1 MSQLILVLEENPE
14 IQSLIAASLKASAIS
29 VTQESNPDLFVQQA
43 LNLEPDLILLSNSGG
58 DQNYKNYR
66 EIRKDPQLKNIPIIL
81 LVNPKDELDEKIIS
95 ELGIDGLLRKP
106 FEALMLQEQLSQ
118 FVTLDDNFGIEPDNE
133 GEDFKIDMSSIDNQ
147 LNDIK
152 EGEQE
157 VNSPVEEGSQVTEEL
172 EQNALEPKFA
182 SSAGSEM
189 DSMILDDISADTD
202 ISKDTV
208 KKAEVEL
215 DENEITSNGL
225 EVINDEE
232 MTMDNGFEF
241 DLKLDEDGIEIDS
254 EEVVTDTV
262 KTGTDPASTGLVQ
275 LKDSGLEDK
284 YAESRFKV
292 EGEKTE
298 QDLKA
303 PADIDLE
310 VNDFEDLDDIWSRS
324 PELDQT
330 PREGLTDISLEE
342 EDFQPEFPENLSSF
356 EEPAEPSI
364 QDTDSD
370 RRNTSESVQELDN
383 YELGPDFEE
392 TGEESQSSLDNKLL
406 TDSVEQD
413 LEETVEIEDAE
424 QYVEDT
430 SADEFEEDFDESQG
444 DADIMSMVHESIG
457 EQEESA
463 ESAMIELEDLSEQM
477 EALDSAETEFEIEE
491 EEFEKDLEKEKLE
504 VEELSEDELAVSED
518 DSEDEL
524 VEFMLDEVGD
534 LLETDEEES
543 VDGEADYGD
552 PLVEELEG
560 SLAAVSKDLQDV
572 DAEFDKKVYTEI
584 SLGLGLEEDVFDSW
598 DDAEDAFMG
607 FDREKEITEEAPD
620 LTETEASAFESLDD
634 EEEKFEKADSF
645 SFTENEL
652 KEIVTNSVQN
662 ALEKSIAASLV
673 ELAVSELKTQVIRM
687 DQSRAL

>member
-14 IQSLIAASLKASAIS
+14 IQSLIAASLKASAIL

-58 DQNYKNYR
+58 DQNYKNCR

-189 DSMILDDISADTD
+189 DSMILDDISADMD

-284 YAESRFKV
+284 YAESRLKV
-292 EGEKTE
+292 EDEKTE

-342 EDFQPEFPENLSSF
+342 EDFQPEFPENLSTF

-370 RRNTSESVQELDN
+370 RRITSESVQELDN
-383 YELGPDFEE
+383 YELEPDFEE

-413 LEETVEIEDAE
+413 LEETVEIEDVE
-424 QYVEDT
+424 QFVEET

-524 VEFMLDEVGD
+524 VEFMLDELGD

-552 PLVEELEG
+552 PLVEELEE
-560 SLAAVSKDLQDV
+560 SLAAESKDLQDV
-572 DAEFDKKVYTEI
+572 DAEFDKKVYTEM
-584 SLGLGLEEDVFDSW
+584 SLGLEEDVFDSW

-620 LTETEASAFESLDD
+620 QTETEASAFESFDD

>member
-58 DQNYKNYR
+58 DQNYKNCR

-106 FEALMLQEQLSQ
+106 FEASMLHEQLSQ

-189 DSMILDDISADTD
+189 DSMILDDISADMD
-202 ISKDTV
+202 ISTDKV

-232 MTMDNGFEF
+232 MTTDNGFEF

-262 KTGTDPASTGLVQ
+262 KTETDPASTGLAQ

-284 YAESRFKV
+284 YAESRLKV

-342 EDFQPEFPENLSSF
+342 EEFQPEFPENLSSF

-370 RRNTSESVQELDN
+370 SRITSESVQELDN
-383 YELGPDFEE
+383 YELEPDFEE
-392 TGEESQSSLDNKLL
+392 TGEESLSSLDNKLL

-424 QYVEDT
+424 QFVEDT

-491 EEFEKDLEKEKLE
+491 EQFEEDLEKEKLE

-524 VEFMLDEVGD
+524 VEFMLDELGD

-552 PLVEELEG
+552 PLVEELEE
-560 SLAAVSKDLQDV
+560 SLAAESKDLQDV
-572 DAEFDKKVYTEI
+572 DAEFDKKVYTEM
-584 SLGLGLEEDVFDSW
+584 SLGLEEDVFDSW

-620 LTETEASAFESLDD
+620 QTETEASAFESFDD

>member
-43 LNLEPDLILLSNSGG
+43 LNLEPDLILLSNSDD

-106 FEALMLQEQLSQ
+106 FEASMLHEQLSQ

-172 EQNALEPKFA
+172 EQKAVEPKFT

-254 EEVVTDTV
+254 EEVVTDTI

-284 YAESRFKV
+284 YAESRLKV

-370 RRNTSESVQELDN
+370 RRITSESVQKLDN
-383 YELGPDFEE
+383 YELEPDFEE
-392 TGEESQSSLDNKLL
+392 TGEESQSSLYNKLL
-406 TDSVEQD
+406 TDSVKQN
-413 LEETVEIEDAE
+413 LEETVEIEDVE
-424 QYVEDT
+424 QFVEDT

-491 EEFEKDLEKEKLE
+491 EEFEEDLEKEKLE

-524 VEFMLDEVGD
+524 VEFMLDELGD

-552 PLVEELEG
+552 PFVEELEG
-560 SLAAVSKDLQDV
+560 SLAAESKDLQDV
-572 DAEFDKKVYTEI
+572 DAEFDKKVYTEM
-584 SLGLGLEEDVFDSW
+584 SLGLEEDVFDSW

-620 LTETEASAFESLDD
+620 QTETKASAFESFDD
-634 EEEKFEKADSF
+634 QEEKFEKADSF

>member
-58 DQNYKNYR
+58 DQNYKNCR

-106 FEALMLQEQLSQ
+106 FEASMLQEQLSQ

-189 DSMILDDISADTD
+189 DSMILDDISADMD

-232 MTMDNGFEF
+232 MTLDNGFEF

-262 KTGTDPASTGLVQ
+262 KTETDPASTGLTQ

-284 YAESRFKV
+284 YAESRLKV

-310 VNDFEDLDDIWSRS
+310 VNDFEDLDDIWSHS

-342 EDFQPEFPENLSSF
+342 EDIKPEIPENLSSF
-356 EEPAEPSI
+356 EELAEPSI
-364 QDTDSD
+364 QETDSD
-370 RRNTSESVQELDN
+370 SKITSESVQELDN
-383 YELGPDFEE
+383 YELEPDFEE
-392 TGEESQSSLDNKLL
+392 TGEESLSSLDNKLL

-424 QYVEDT
+424 QFVEDT

-457 EQEESA
+457 EQGESA

-491 EEFEKDLEKEKLE
+491 EQFEEDLEKEKLE

-524 VEFMLDEVGD
+524 VEFMLDELGD
-534 LLETDEEES
+534 LLETDEEGS

-552 PLVEELEG
+552 PLVEELEE
-560 SLAAVSKDLQDV
+560 SLAAESKDLQDV
-572 DAEFDKKVYTEI
+572 DAEFDKKVYTEM
-584 SLGLGLEEDVFDSW
+584 SLGLEEDVFDSW

-620 LTETEASAFESLDD
+620 QTETEASAFESFDD

>member
-118 FVTLDDNFGIEPDNE
+118 FVTLGDNFGIEPDNE

-172 EQNALEPKFA
+172 EQKAVEPKFT

-370 RRNTSESVQELDN
+370 RRITSESVQELDN
-383 YELGPDFEE
+383 NELEPDFEE
-392 TGEESQSSLDNKLL
+392 TGEESQSSLYNKLL
-406 TDSVEQD
+406 TDSVKQN
-413 LEETVEIEDAE
+413 LEETVEIEDVE
-424 QYVEDT
+424 QFVEDT

-552 PLVEELEG
+552 PFVEELEG
-560 SLAAVSKDLQDV
+560 SLAAESKDLQDV
-572 DAEFDKKVYTEI
+572 DAESDKKVYTEM
-584 SLGLGLEEDVFDSW
+584 SLGLEEDVFDSW

>member
-58 DQNYKNYR
+58 DQNYKNCR

-106 FEALMLQEQLSQ
+106 FEASMLQEQLSQ

-189 DSMILDDISADTD
+189 DSMILDDISADMD

-232 MTMDNGFEF
+232 MTVDNGFEF

-262 KTGTDPASTGLVQ
+262 KTETDPASTGLAQ

-284 YAESRFKV
+284 YAESHLKV

-342 EDFQPEFPENLSSF
+342 EDFQPEFPGNLSSF

-364 QDTDSD
+364 QDTHSDS
-370 RRNTSESVQELDN
+370 RITSESVQELDN
-383 YELGPDFEE
+383 YELEPDFEE
-392 TGEESQSSLDNKLL
+392 TGEESLSSLDNKLL
-406 TDSVEQD
+406 TVSVEQD

-444 DADIMSMVHESIG
+444 DADILSMVHESIG
-457 EQEESA
+457 EQEETA

-491 EEFEKDLEKEKLE
+491 EEFEEDLEKEKLE

-560 SLAAVSKDLQDV
+560 SLAAESKDLQDV
-572 DAEFDKKVYTEI
+572 DAESDKKVYTEM
-584 SLGLGLEEDVFDSW
+584 SLGLEEDVFDSW

>member
-58 DQNYKNYR
+58 DQNYKNCR

-81 LVNPKDELDEKIIS
+81 LVNPKDELDENIIS

-106 FEALMLQEQLSQ
+106 FEASMLQEQLSQ

-189 DSMILDDISADTD
+189 DSMILDDISADMD

-262 KTGTDPASTGLVQ
+262 KTETDPASTGLAQ

-284 YAESRFKV
+284 YAESRLKV

-370 RRNTSESVQELDN
+370 SRITSESVQELDN
-383 YELGPDFEE
+383 YELEPDFEE
-392 TGEESQSSLDNKLL
+392 TGEESLSSLDNKLL

-424 QYVEDT
+424 QFVEDT

-491 EEFEKDLEKEKLE
+491 EQFEEDLEKEKLE

-524 VEFMLDEVGD
+524 VEFMLDELGD
-534 LLETDEEES
+534 LLETDEEGS

-552 PLVEELEG
+552 PLVEELEE
-560 SLAAVSKDLQDV
+560 SLAAESKDLQDV

-620 LTETEASAFESLDD
+620 QTETEASAFESFDD

>member
-58 DQNYKNYR
+58 DQNYKNCR

-81 LVNPKDELDEKIIS
+81 LVNPKDELDENIIS

-106 FEALMLQEQLSQ
+106 FEASMLQEQLSQ

-189 DSMILDDISADTD
+189 DSMILDDISADMD

-262 KTGTDPASTGLVQ
+262 KTETDPASTGLTQ

-284 YAESRFKV
+284 YAESRLKV

-370 RRNTSESVQELDN
+370 SRITSESVQELDN
-383 YELGPDFEE
+383 YELEPDFEE
-392 TGEESQSSLDNKLL
+392 TGEESLSSLDNKLL

-424 QYVEDT
+424 QFVEDT

-491 EEFEKDLEKEKLE
+491 EQFEEDLEKEKLE

-524 VEFMLDEVGD
+524 VEFMLDELGD
-534 LLETDEEES
+534 LLETDEEGS

-552 PLVEELEG
+552 PLVEELEE
-560 SLAAVSKDLQDV
+560 SLAAESKDLQDV

-620 LTETEASAFESLDD
+620 QTETEASAFESFDD

>member
-58 DQNYKNYR
+58 DQNYKNCR

-106 FEALMLQEQLSQ
+106 FEASMLHEQLSQ

-172 EQNALEPKFA
+172 EQNDLEPKFA

-189 DSMILDDISADTD
+189 DSMILDDISADMD
-202 ISKDTV
+202 ISTDKV

-215 DENEITSNGL
+215 DENGITSNGL

-232 MTMDNGFEF
+232 VTMDNGFEF

-262 KTGTDPASTGLVQ
+262 KTETDPASTGLAQ

-284 YAESRFKV
+284 YAESRLKV

-342 EDFQPEFPENLSSF
+342 EEFQPEFPENLSSF

-364 QDTDSD
+364 QDTDSES
-370 RRNTSESVQELDN
+370 RITSESVQELDN
-383 YELGPDFEE
+383 YELEPDFEE
-392 TGEESQSSLDNKLL
+392 TGEESLSSLDNKLL

-413 LEETVEIEDAE
+413 LEETVEIEDVE
-424 QYVEDT
+424 QFVEDT

-491 EEFEKDLEKEKLE
+491 EQFKEDLEKEKLE

-524 VEFMLDEVGD
+524 VEFMLDELGD

-552 PLVEELEG
+552 PLVEELEE
-560 SLAAVSKDLQDV
+560 SLAAESKDLQDV
-572 DAEFDKKVYTEI
+572 DAEFDKKVYTEM
-584 SLGLGLEEDVFDSW
+584 SLGLEEDVFDSW

-620 LTETEASAFESLDD
+620 QTETEASAFESFDD

>member
-133 GEDFKIDMSSIDNQ
+133 DEDFKIDMSSIDNQ

-172 EQNALEPKFA
+172 EQNALEPKLS

-292 EGEKTE
+292 EGKKTE

-342 EDFQPEFPENLSSF
+342 EDFQPEFPENLSTF

-370 RRNTSESVQELDN
+370 RRITSESVQELDN
-383 YELGPDFEE
+383 YELEPDFEE

-413 LEETVEIEDAE
+413 LEETVEIEDVE
-424 QYVEDT
+424 QFVEDT

-491 EEFEKDLEKEKLE
+491 EEFEEDLEKEKPE

-524 VEFMLDEVGD
+524 VEFMLDELGD

-560 SLAAVSKDLQDV
+560 SLAAESKDLQDV
-572 DAEFDKKVYTEI
+572 DAESDKKVYTEM
-584 SLGLGLEEDVFDSW
+584 SLGLEEDVFDSW

-620 LTETEASAFESLDD
+620 QTETEASAFESLDD

>member
-43 LNLEPDLILLSNSGG
+43 LNLEPDLILLSNLGG
-58 DQNYKNYR
+58 DQNYKNCR

-106 FEALMLQEQLSQ
+106 FEASMLQEQLSQ
-118 FVTLDDNFGIEPDNE
+118 FVALGDNFGIEPDND

-157 VNSPVEEGSQVTEEL
+157 VNSPVEEGTQVAEEL
-172 EQNALEPKFA
+172 EENALEPKIT

-189 DSMILDDISADTD
+189 DSMILDDISAGIN
-202 ISKDTV
+202 ISEDTV
-208 KKAEVEL
+208 KKGEVEL
-215 DENEITSNGL
+215 DENEIRSKGP

-241 DLKLDEDGIEIDS
+241 DLKLDEDGIEFDS
-254 EEVVTDTV
+254 EEVVKDTV
-262 KTGTDPASTGLVQ
+262 KIETDTDSTGLAQ
-275 LKDSGLEDK
+275 LKDSGLENK
-284 YAESRFKV
+284 YAENRLKV

-342 EDFQPEFPENLSSF
+342 EDFQPEFPENLSTF

-370 RRNTSESVQELDN
+370 RRITSESVQELDN
-383 YELGPDFEE
+383 YELELDFEE
-392 TGEESQSSLDNKLL
+392 TEEESQSSLDNKLL
-406 TDSVEQD
+406 RDSVEQD
-413 LEETVEIEDAE
+413 LEETVEIEDVE
-424 QYVEDT
+424 QFVEDT

-444 DADIMSMVHESIG
+444 DADIMSMVDESIG
-457 EQEESA
+457 GQEESA
-463 ESAMIELEDLSEQM
+463 ESAMNELEDLSEQM
-477 EALDSAETEFEIEE
+477 EALDAAETEFEIEE
-491 EEFEKDLEKEKLE
+491 EEFEEDLEKEKLE
-504 VEELSEDELAVSED
+504 VEELSADELAVSED

-524 VEFMLDEVGD
+524 IEFMLDEVGD

-552 PLVEELEG
+552 PLVEELEE
-560 SLAAVSKDLQDV
+560 SLAAESKDLQDI
-572 DAEFDKKVYTEI
+572 DAEFDTKVYTET
-584 SLGLGLEEDVFDSW
+584 SLGLEEDVFDSW
-598 DDAEDAFMG
+598 YDAEDAFMG
-607 FDREKEITEEAPD
+607 FDREKEITEETPD
-620 LTETEASAFESLDD
+620 QTETEASAFESFDD
-634 EEEKFEKADSF
+634 EQKFEKAGSF
-645 SFTENEL
+645 SFTELEL

>member
-43 LNLEPDLILLSNSGG
+43 LNLEPDLILLSNLGG
-58 DQNYKNYR
+58 DQNYKNCR

-189 DSMILDDISADTD
+189 DSMILDDISADMD

-215 DENEITSNGL
+215 DENEITSKGP

-232 MTMDNGFEF
+232 MTMDTGFEF

-262 KTGTDPASTGLVQ
+262 KTGADPASTGLVQ

-342 EDFQPEFPENLSSF
+342 EDFQPEIPENLSSF

-370 RRNTSESVQELDN
+370 SRITSESVQELDN
-383 YELGPDFEE
+383 YELRLDFEE
-392 TGEESQSSLDNKLL
+392 TGEESLSSLENKLL
-406 TDSVEQD
+406 SDSVEQD
-413 LEETVEIEDAE
+413 LEETVEIKDVE
-424 QYVEDT
+424 QFVGDT
-430 SADEFEEDFDESQG
+430 SADEFEEDFGESQG
-444 DADIMSMVHESIG
+444 DADIMSMVHESLG
-457 EQEESA
+457 EQKESA
-463 ESAMIELEDLSEQM
+463 ESAMNELEDLSEQM

-491 EEFEKDLEKEKLE
+491 EQFEEDLEKEKLE

-524 VEFMLDEVGD
+524 VEFMLDELGD
-534 LLETDEEES
+534 LLETDEEGS

-552 PLVEELEG
+552 PLVEELEE
-560 SLAAVSKDLQDV
+560 SLAAESKDLQDV

>member
-58 DQNYKNYR
+58 DQNYKNCR

-106 FEALMLQEQLSQ
+106 FEASMLQEQLSQ

-189 DSMILDDISADTD
+189 DSMILDDISADMD

-232 MTMDNGFEF
+232 MTVDNGFEF

-262 KTGTDPASTGLVQ
+262 KTETDPASTGLAQ

-284 YAESRFKV
+284 YAESRLKV

-370 RRNTSESVQELDN
+370 SKITSESVQELDN
-383 YELGPDFEE
+383 YELEPDFEE
-392 TGEESQSSLDNKLL
+392 TGEESLSSLDNKLL

-424 QYVEDT
+424 QFVEDT

-457 EQEESA
+457 EQGESA

-491 EEFEKDLEKEKLE
+491 EEFEEDLEKEKLE

-524 VEFMLDEVGD
+524 VEFMLDELGD

-552 PLVEELEG
+552 PLVEELEER
-560 SLAAVSKDLQDV
+560 LAAESKDLQDV
-572 DAEFDKKVYTEI
+572 DAEFDKKVYTEM
-584 SLGLGLEEDVFDSW
+584 SLGLEEDVFDSW

-620 LTETEASAFESLDD
+620 QTETEASAFESFDD

>member
-262 KTGTDPASTGLVQ
+262 KTETDPASTGLTQ

-284 YAESRFKV
+284 YAESRLKV

-303 PADIDLE
+303 PADIDLQ

-356 EEPAEPSI
+356 EKPPEPSI

-370 RRNTSESVQELDN
+370 RRITSESVQELDN
-383 YELGPDFEE
+383 YELEPDFEE

-406 TDSVEQD
+406 TGSVEQD

-491 EEFEKDLEKEKLE
+491 EEFEEDLEKEKLE

-552 PLVEELEG
+552 PLVEELEE
-560 SLAAVSKDLQDV
+560 SLAAESKDLQDV
-572 DAEFDKKVYTEI
+572 DAESDKKVYTEM
-584 SLGLGLEEDVFDSW
+584 SLGLEEDVFDSW

-620 LTETEASAFESLDD
+620 QTETEASAFESFDD

>member
-43 LNLEPDLILLSNSGG
+43 LNLEPDLILLSNLGG
-58 DQNYKNYR
+58 DQNYKNCR

-106 FEALMLQEQLSQ
+106 FEASMLQEQLSQ
-118 FVTLDDNFGIEPDNE
+118 FVALGDNFGIEPDND
-133 GEDFKIDMSSIDNQ
+133 GEDFKIDMISIDNQ

-157 VNSPVEEGSQVTEEL
+157 INSPVEEGTQVAEEL
-172 EQNALEPKFA
+172 EENALEAKIT

-189 DSMILDDISADTD
+189 DSMILDDISAGIN
-202 ISKDTV
+202 ISEDTV
-208 KKAEVEL
+208 KKGEVEL
-215 DENEITSNGL
+215 DENEIRSKGP

-241 DLKLDEDGIEIDS
+241 DLKLDEDGIEFDS
-254 EEVVTDTV
+254 EEVVKDTV
-262 KTGTDPASTGLVQ
+262 KIETDTDSTGLAQ
-275 LKDSGLEDK
+275 LKDSGLENK
-284 YAESRFKV
+284 YAENRLKV

-342 EDFQPEFPENLSSF
+342 EDFQPEFPENLSTF

-370 RRNTSESVQELDN
+370 RRITSESVQELDN
-383 YELGPDFEE
+383 YELELDFEE

-406 TDSVEQD
+406 RDSVEQD
-413 LEETVEIEDAE
+413 LEETVEIEDVE
-424 QYVEDT
+424 QFVEDT

-444 DADIMSMVHESIG
+444 DADIMSMVDESIG
-457 EQEESA
+457 GQEESA
-463 ESAMIELEDLSEQM
+463 ESAMNELEDLSEQM
-477 EALDSAETEFEIEE
+477 EALDAAETEFEIEE
-491 EEFEKDLEKEKLE
+491 EEFEEDLEKEKLE
-504 VEELSEDELAVSED
+504 VEELSADELAVSED

-524 VEFMLDEVGD
+524 IEFMLDEVGD

-552 PLVEELEG
+552 PLVEELEE
-560 SLAAVSKDLQDV
+560 SLAAESKDLQDI
-572 DAEFDKKVYTEI
+572 DAEFDTKVYTET
-584 SLGLGLEEDVFDSW
+584 SLGLEEDVFDSW
-598 DDAEDAFMG
+598 YDAEDAFMG
-607 FDREKEITEEAPD
+607 FDREKEITEETPD
-620 LTETEASAFESLDD
+620 QTETEASAFESFDD
-634 EEEKFEKADSF
+634 EQKFEKAGSF
-645 SFTENEL
+645 SFTELEL

>member
-58 DQNYKNYR
+58 DQNYKNCR

-81 LVNPKDELDEKIIS
+81 LVNPKDELDENIIS

-106 FEALMLQEQLSQ
+106 FEASMLQEQLSQ

-133 GEDFKIDMSSIDNQ
+133 GEDFKIDMSLIDNQ

-189 DSMILDDISADTD
+189 DSMILDDISADMD

-232 MTMDNGFEF
+232 MTVDNGFEF

-262 KTGTDPASTGLVQ
+262 KTETDPASTGLAQ

-284 YAESRFKV
+284 YAESHLKV

-310 VNDFEDLDDIWSRS
+310 VNDFEELDDIWSRS

-330 PREGLTDISLEE
+330 PREGLRDISLEE

-370 RRNTSESVQELDN
+370 SRITSESVQELDN
-383 YELGPDFEE
+383 YELEPDFEE
-392 TGEESQSSLDNKLL
+392 TGEESLSSLDNKLL
-406 TDSVEQD
+406 MVSVEQD

-444 DADIMSMVHESIG
+444 DADILSMVHESIG
-457 EQEESA
+457 EQEETA

-491 EEFEKDLEKEKLE
+491 EEFEEDLEKEKRE

-524 VEFMLDEVGD
+524 VEFMLDELGD

-552 PLVEELEG
+552 PLVEELEE
-560 SLAAVSKDLQDV
+560 SLAAESKDLQDV
-572 DAEFDKKVYTEI
+572 DAEFDKKVYTEM
-584 SLGLGLEEDVFDSW
+584 SLGLEEDVFDSW

-620 LTETEASAFESLDD
+620 QTETEASAFESFDD

>member
-58 DQNYKNYR
+58 DQNYKNCR

-106 FEALMLQEQLSQ
+106 FEASMLQEQLSQ

-189 DSMILDDISADTD
+189 DSMILDDISADMD

-232 MTMDNGFEF
+232 MTMDTGFEF

-262 KTGTDPASTGLVQ
+262 KTETVPASTGLAQ

-284 YAESRFKV
+284 YAESRLKV

-342 EDFQPEFPENLSSF
+342 EDIKPEIPENLSSF
-356 EEPAEPSI
+356 EELAEPSI
-364 QDTDSD
+364 QETDSD
-370 RRNTSESVQELDN
+370 SKITSESVQELDN
-383 YELGPDFEE
+383 YELEPDFEE
-392 TGEESQSSLDNKLL
+392 TGEESLSSLDNKLL

-424 QYVEDT
+424 QFVEDT

-491 EEFEKDLEKEKLE
+491 EEFEEDLEKEKLE

-524 VEFMLDEVGD
+524 VEFMLDELGD

-552 PLVEELEG
+552 PLVEELEE
-560 SLAAVSKDLQDV
+560 SLAAESKDLQDV
-572 DAEFDKKVYTEI
+572 DAEFDKKVYTEM
-584 SLGLGLEEDVFDSW
+584 SLGLEEDVFDSW

-620 LTETEASAFESLDD
+620 QTETEASAFESFDD

>member
-43 LNLEPDLILLSNSGG
+43 LNLEPDLILLSNLGG
-58 DQNYKNYR
+58 DQNYKNCR

-106 FEALMLQEQLSQ
+106 FEASMLQEQLSQ
-118 FVTLDDNFGIEPDNE
+118 FVALGDNFGIEPDND

-157 VNSPVEEGSQVTEEL
+157 VNSPVEEGTQVAEEL
-172 EQNALEPKFA
+172 EENALEPKIT

-189 DSMILDDISADTD
+189 DSMILDDISAGIN
-202 ISKDTV
+202 ISEDTV
-208 KKAEVEL
+208 KKGEVEL
-215 DENEITSNGL
+215 DENEIRSKGP

-241 DLKLDEDGIEIDS
+241 DLKLDEDGIEFDS
-254 EEVVTDTV
+254 EEVVKDTV
-262 KTGTDPASTGLVQ
+262 KIETDTDSTGLAQ
-275 LKDSGLEDK
+275 LKDSGLENK
-284 YAESRFKV
+284 YAENRLKV

-342 EDFQPEFPENLSSF
+342 EDFQPEFPENLSTF
-356 EEPAEPSI
+356 EEPAEPLI

-370 RRNTSESVQELDN
+370 RRITSESVQELDN
-383 YELGPDFEE
+383 YELELDFEE

-406 TDSVEQD
+406 RDSVEQD
-413 LEETVEIEDAE
+413 LEETVEIEDVE
-424 QYVEDT
+424 QFVEDT

-444 DADIMSMVHESIG
+444 DADIMSMVDESIG
-457 EQEESA
+457 GQEESA
-463 ESAMIELEDLSEQM
+463 ESAMNELEDLSEQM
-477 EALDSAETEFEIEE
+477 EALDAAETEFEIEE
-491 EEFEKDLEKEKLE
+491 EEFEEDLEKEKLE
-504 VEELSEDELAVSED
+504 VEELSADELAVSED

-524 VEFMLDEVGD
+524 IEFMLDEVGD

-552 PLVEELEG
+552 PLVEELEE
-560 SLAAVSKDLQDV
+560 SLAAESKDLQDI
-572 DAEFDKKVYTEI
+572 DAEFDTKVYTET
-584 SLGLGLEEDVFDSW
+584 SLGLEEDVFDSW
-598 DDAEDAFMG
+598 YDAEDAFMG
-607 FDREKEITEEAPD
+607 FDREKEITEETPD
-620 LTETEASAFESLDD
+620 QTETEASAFESFDD
-634 EEEKFEKADSF
+634 EQKFEKAGSF
-645 SFTENEL
+645 SFTELEL

>member
-1 MSQLILVLEENPE
+1 M
-14 IQSLIAASLKASAIS
+14 
-29 VTQESNPDLFVQQA
+29 
-43 LNLEPDLILLSNSGG
+43 
-58 DQNYKNYR
+58 
-66 EIRKDPQLKNIPIIL
+66 
-81 LVNPKDELDEKIIS
+81 
-95 ELGIDGLLRKP
+95 LRKP
-106 FEALMLQEQLSQ
+106 FEASMLHEQLSQ

-157 VNSPVEEGSQVTEEL
+157 VNSPVEEKSQVIEEL

-189 DSMILDDISADTD
+189 DSMILDDISADMD
-202 ISKDTV
+202 ISKDTA

-232 MTMDNGFEF
+232 KTMDNGFEF

-262 KTGTDPASTGLVQ
+262 KTETDPASKGLVQ

-284 YAESRFKV
+284 YAESRLKV
-292 EGEKTE
+292 EDEKTE

-342 EDFQPEFPENLSSF
+342 EEFQPEFPENLSSF

-364 QDTDSD
+364 QYTDSD
-370 RRNTSESVQELDN
+370 SRITSESVQELDN
-383 YELGPDFEE
+383 YELEPDFEE
-392 TGEESQSSLDNKLL
+392 TGEESLSSLDKKLL

-413 LEETVEIEDAE
+413 LEETVEIEDVE
-424 QYVEDT
+424 QFVEDT

-491 EEFEKDLEKEKLE
+491 KQFEEDLEKENLE
-504 VEELSEDELAVSED
+504 VEGLSADELAVSED

-524 VEFMLDEVGD
+524 VEFMLDELGD

-543 VDGEADYGD
+543 VEGEADYGD
-552 PLVEELEG
+552 PLVEELEE
-560 SLAAVSKDLQDV
+560 SLAAESKDLQDV
-572 DAEFDKKVYTEI
+572 DAEFDKKVYTEM
-584 SLGLGLEEDVFDSW
+584 SSLGLEEDVFDSW

-620 LTETEASAFESLDD
+620 QTETEASAFESFDD

>member
-43 LNLEPDLILLSNSGG
+43 LNLEPDLILLSNLGG
-58 DQNYKNYR
+58 DQNYKNCR

-106 FEALMLQEQLSQ
+106 FEASMLQEQLSQ
-118 FVTLDDNFGIEPDNE
+118 FVDLGDNFGIEPDND
-133 GEDFKIDMSSIDNQ
+133 GEDFKIDMSLIDNQ

-157 VNSPVEEGSQVTEEL
+157 VNSPVEEGTQVAEEL
-172 EQNALEPKFA
+172 EENALEPKIT

-189 DSMILDDISADTD
+189 DSMILDDISAGFN
-202 ISKDTV
+202 ISEETV
-208 KKAEVEL
+208 KKGEVEL
-215 DENEITSNGL
+215 DENEIRSKGP

-241 DLKLDEDGIEIDS
+241 DLKLDEDGIEFDS
-254 EEVVTDTV
+254 EEVVKDTV
-262 KTGTDPASTGLVQ
+262 KIETDTDSTGLAQ

-284 YAESRFKV
+284 YAENRLKV

-324 PELDQT
+324 LELDQT

-342 EDFQPEFPENLSSF
+342 EDFQPEIPENLSSF

-370 RRNTSESVQELDN
+370 SRITSESVQELDN
-383 YELGPDFEE
+383 YELGLDFEE
-392 TGEESQSSLDNKLL
+392 TGEESLSSLENKLL
-406 TDSVEQD
+406 SDSVELD
-413 LEETVEIEDAE
+413 LEKTVEIKDVE
-424 QYVEDT
+424 QFVEDT

-444 DADIMSMVHESIG
+444 DEDIISMVHESIG
-457 EQEESA
+457 GQEESA

-491 EEFEKDLEKEKLE
+491 EQFEEDLEKEKLE
-504 VEELSEDELAVSED
+504 VEQLSEDELAGSED
-518 DSEDEL
+518 YSEDKL
-524 VEFMLDEVGD
+524 VEFMLDELGD
-534 LLETDEEES
+534 LLETDEVEL

-552 PLVEELEG
+552 PLVEELEE
-560 SLAAVSKDLQDV
+560 SLAAESKDLQDI
-572 DAEFDKKVYTEI
+572 DAEFDTKVYTET
-584 SLGLGLEEDVFDSW
+584 SLGLEEDVFDSW
-598 DDAEDAFMG
+598 YDAEDAFMG
-607 FDREKEITEEAPD
+607 FDREKEITEETPD
-620 LTETEASAFESLDD
+620 QTETEASAFESFDD
-634 EEEKFEKADSF
+634 EQKFEKAGSF
-645 SFTENEL
+645 SFTELEL

>member
-58 DQNYKNYR
+58 DQNYKNCR

-81 LVNPKDELDEKIIS
+81 LVNPKDELDENIIS

-106 FEALMLQEQLSQ
+106 FEASMLQEQLSQ

-189 DSMILDDISADTD
+189 DSMILDDISADMD

-262 KTGTDPASTGLVQ
+262 KTETDPASTGLVQ

-284 YAESRFKV
+284 YAESRLKV

-310 VNDFEDLDDIWSRS
+310 VNDFEDLDDIWSHS

-342 EDFQPEFPENLSSF
+342 EEFQPEFPENLSSF

-370 RRNTSESVQELDN
+370 SRITSESVQELDN
-383 YELGPDFEE
+383 YELEPDFEE
-392 TGEESQSSLDNKLL
+392 TGEESLSSLDNKLL

-413 LEETVEIEDAE
+413 LEETVEIKDVE
-424 QYVEDT
+424 QFVGDT

-444 DADIMSMVHESIG
+444 DAEIMSMVHESVG
-457 EQEESA
+457 EQKESA
-463 ESAMIELEDLSEQM
+463 ESAMNELEDLSEQM

-491 EEFEKDLEKEKLE
+491 EEFEEDLEKEKPE

-524 VEFMLDEVGD
+524 VEFMLDELGD

-560 SLAAVSKDLQDV
+560 SLAAESKDLQDV
-572 DAEFDKKVYTEI
+572 DAESDKKVYTEM
-584 SLGLGLEEDVFDSW
+584 SLGLEEDVFDSW

-620 LTETEASAFESLDD
+620 QTETEASAFESFDD

>member
-58 DQNYKNYR
+58 DQNYKNCR

-81 LVNPKDELDEKIIS
+81 LVNPKDELNEKIIS

-106 FEALMLQEQLSQ
+106 FEASMLQEQLSQ

-172 EQNALEPKFA
+172 EQNALETKFP
-182 SSAGSEM
+182 SSADSEM
-189 DSMILDDISADTD
+189 DSMILDDISADMD

-262 KTGTDPASTGLVQ
+262 KTETDPASTGLAQ

-284 YAESRFKV
+284 YAESRLKV

-356 EEPAEPSI
+356 KEPAEPSI

-370 RRNTSESVQELDN
+370 SRITSESVQELDN

-392 TGEESQSSLDNKLL
+392 TGEESLSSLDNKLL

-424 QYVEDT
+424 QFVEDT

-491 EEFEKDLEKEKLE
+491 EQFEEDLEKEKLE

-524 VEFMLDEVGD
+524 VEFMLDELGD
-534 LLETDEEES
+534 LLETHEEES

-552 PLVEELEG
+552 PLVEVLEEN
-560 SLAAVSKDLQDV
+560 LAAESKDLQDV
-572 DAEFDKKVYTEI
+572 DAEFDKKVYTEM
-584 SLGLGLEEDVFDSW
+584 SLGLEEDVFDSW

-620 LTETEASAFESLDD
+620 QTETEASAFESFDD

>member
-58 DQNYKNYR
+58 DQNYKNCR

-106 FEALMLQEQLSQ
+106 FEASMLQEQLSQ
-118 FVTLDDNFGIEPDNE
+118 FVALGDNFGIEPDND

-157 VNSPVEEGSQVTEEL
+157 VNSPVEEGTQVAEEL
-172 EQNALEPKFA
+172 EENALEAKIT

-189 DSMILDDISADTD
+189 DSMILDDISAGIN
-202 ISKDTV
+202 ISEDTV
-208 KKAEVEL
+208 KKGEVEL
-215 DENEITSNGL
+215 DENEIRSKGP

-241 DLKLDEDGIEIDS
+241 DLKLDEDGIEFDS
-254 EEVVTDTV
+254 EEVVKDTV
-262 KTGTDPASTGLVQ
+262 KIETDTDSTGLAQ
-275 LKDSGLEDK
+275 LKDSGLENK
-284 YAESRFKV
+284 YAENRLKV

-342 EDFQPEFPENLSSF
+342 EDFQPEFPENLSTF

-370 RRNTSESVQELDN
+370 RRITSESVQELDN
-383 YELGPDFEE
+383 YELELDFEE
-392 TGEESQSSLDNKLL
+392 TEEESQSSLDNKLL
-406 TDSVEQD
+406 RDSVEQD
-413 LEETVEIEDAE
+413 LEETVEIEDVE
-424 QYVEDT
+424 QFVEDT

-444 DADIMSMVHESIG
+444 DADIMSMVDESIG
-457 EQEESA
+457 GQEESA
-463 ESAMIELEDLSEQM
+463 ESAMNELEDLSEQM
-477 EALDSAETEFEIEE
+477 EALDAAETEFEIEE
-491 EEFEKDLEKEKLE
+491 EEFEEDLEKEKLE
-504 VEELSEDELAVSED
+504 VEELSADELAVSED
-518 DSEDEL
+518 DSEDN
-524 VEFMLDEVGD
+524 LDENNSEDNSMTHPRV
-534 LLETDEEES
+534 LCEPTIFEMS
-543 VDGEADYGD
+543 
-552 PLVEELEG
+552 
-560 SLAAVSKDLQDV
+560 SAV
-572 DAEFDKKVYTEI
+572 I
-584 SLGLGLEEDVFDSW
+584 
-598 DDAEDAFMG
+598 AFCTPT
-607 FDREKEITEEAPD
+607 IIPS
-620 LTETEASAFESLDD
+620 SA
-634 EEEKFEKADSF
+634 
-645 SFTENEL
+645 
-652 KEIVTNSVQN
+652 
-662 ALEKSIAASLV
+662 
-673 ELAVSELKTQVIRM
+673 R
-687 DQSRAL
+687 

>member
-58 DQNYKNYR
+58 DQNYKNCR

-106 FEALMLQEQLSQ
+106 FEASMLQEQLSQ

-157 VNSPVEEGSQVTEEL
+157 VNSPFEEGSQVTEEL
-172 EQNALEPKFA
+172 EQKAVEPKFA

-189 DSMILDDISADTD
+189 DSMILDDISADMD

-284 YAESRFKV
+284 YAESRLKV
-292 EGEKTE
+292 EDEKTE

-370 RRNTSESVQELDN
+370 SRITSESVQELDN
-383 YELGPDFEE
+383 YELEPDFEE
-392 TGEESQSSLDNKLL
+392 TGEESLSSLDNKLL

-424 QYVEDT
+424 QFVEDT

-491 EEFEKDLEKEKLE
+491 EQFEEDLEKEKLE

-560 SLAAVSKDLQDV
+560 SLAAESKDLQDV
-572 DAEFDKKVYTEI
+572 DAESDKKVYTEM
-584 SLGLGLEEDVFDSW
+584 SLGLEEDVFDSW

>member
-43 LNLEPDLILLSNSGG
+43 LNLEPDLILLSNLGG
-58 DQNYKNYR
+58 DQNYKNCR

-106 FEALMLQEQLSQ
+106 FEASMLQEQLSQ
-118 FVTLDDNFGIEPDNE
+118 FVALGDNFGIEPDND
-133 GEDFKIDMSSIDNQ
+133 GEDFKIDMISIDNQ

-157 VNSPVEEGSQVTEEL
+157 INSPVEEGTQVAEEL
-172 EQNALEPKFA
+172 EENALEPKIT

-189 DSMILDDISADTD
+189 DSMILDDISAGIN
-202 ISKDTV
+202 ISEDTV
-208 KKAEVEL
+208 KKGEVEL
-215 DENEITSNGL
+215 DENEIRSKGP

-241 DLKLDEDGIEIDS
+241 DLKLDEDGIEFDS
-254 EEVVTDTV
+254 EEVVKDTV
-262 KTGTDPASTGLVQ
+262 KIETDTDSTGLAQ
-275 LKDSGLEDK
+275 LKDSGLENK
-284 YAESRFKV
+284 YAENRLKV

-342 EDFQPEFPENLSSF
+342 EDFQPEFPENLSTF

-370 RRNTSESVQELDN
+370 RRITSESVQELDN
-383 YELGPDFEE
+383 YELELDFEE

-406 TDSVEQD
+406 RDSVEQD
-413 LEETVEIEDAE
+413 LEETVEIEDVE
-424 QYVEDT
+424 QFVEDT

-444 DADIMSMVHESIG
+444 DADIMSMVDESIG
-457 EQEESA
+457 GQEESA
-463 ESAMIELEDLSEQM
+463 ESAMNELEDLSEQM
-477 EALDSAETEFEIEE
+477 EALDAAETEFEIEE
-491 EEFEKDLEKEKLE
+491 EEFEEDLEKEKLE
-504 VEELSEDELAVSED
+504 VEELSADELAVSED

-524 VEFMLDEVGD
+524 IEFMLDEVGD

-560 SLAAVSKDLQDV
+560 SLAAESKDLQDV
-572 DAEFDKKVYTEI
+572 DAESDKKVYTEM
-584 SLGLGLEEDVFDSW
+584 SLGLEEDVFDSW

>member
-43 LNLEPDLILLSNSGG
+43 LNLEPDLILLSNLGG
-58 DQNYKNYR
+58 DQNYKNCR

-106 FEALMLQEQLSQ
+106 FEASMLQEQLSQ
-118 FVTLDDNFGIEPDNE
+118 FVALGDNFGIEPDND

-157 VNSPVEEGSQVTEEL
+157 INSPVEEGTQVAEEL
-172 EQNALEPKFA
+172 EENALEPKIT

-189 DSMILDDISADTD
+189 DSMILDDISVGIN
-202 ISKDTV
+202 ISEDTV
-208 KKAEVEL
+208 KKGEVEL
-215 DENEITSNGL
+215 DENEIRSKGP

-241 DLKLDEDGIEIDS
+241 DLKLDEDGIEFDS
-254 EEVVTDTV
+254 EEVVKDTV
-262 KTGTDPASTGLVQ
+262 KIETDTDSTGLAQ
-275 LKDSGLEDK
+275 LKDSGLENK
-284 YAESRFKV
+284 YAENRLKV

-342 EDFQPEFPENLSSF
+342 EDFQPEFPENLSTF

-370 RRNTSESVQELDN
+370 RRITSESVQELDN
-383 YELGPDFEE
+383 YELELDFEE

-406 TDSVEQD
+406 RDSVEQD
-413 LEETVEIEDAE
+413 LEETVEIEDVE
-424 QYVEDT
+424 QFVEDT

-444 DADIMSMVHESIG
+444 DADIMSMVDESIG
-457 EQEESA
+457 GQEESA
-463 ESAMIELEDLSEQM
+463 ESAMNELEDLSEQM
-477 EALDSAETEFEIEE
+477 EALDAAETEFEIEE
-491 EEFEKDLEKEKLE
+491 EEFEEDLEKEKLE
-504 VEELSEDELAVSED
+504 VEELSADELAVSED

-524 VEFMLDEVGD
+524 IEFMLDEVGD

-552 PLVEELEG
+552 PLVEELEE
-560 SLAAVSKDLQDV
+560 SLAAESKDLQDI
-572 DAEFDKKVYTEI
+572 DAEFDSKVYTET
-584 SLGLGLEEDVFDSW
+584 SLGLEEDVFDSW
-598 DDAEDAFMG
+598 YDAEDAFMG
-607 FDREKEITEEAPD
+607 FDREKEITEETPD
-620 LTETEASAFESLDD
+620 QTETEASAFESFDD
-634 EEEKFEKADSF
+634 EQKFEKAGSF
-645 SFTENEL
+645 SFTELEL

>member
-58 DQNYKNYR
+58 DQNYKNCR

-106 FEALMLQEQLSQ
+106 FEASMLHEQLSQ

-189 DSMILDDISADTD
+189 DSMILDDISADMD

-262 KTGTDPASTGLVQ
+262 KTETDPASTGLAQ

-284 YAESRFKV
+284 YAESRLKV

-364 QDTDSD
+364 QDTDSES
-370 RRNTSESVQELDN
+370 RITSESVQELDN

-392 TGEESQSSLDNKLL
+392 TGEESLSSLDNKLL

-424 QYVEDT
+424 QFVEDT

-491 EEFEKDLEKEKLE
+491 EQFEKDLEKEKLE

-524 VEFMLDEVGD
+524 VEFMLDELGD

-552 PLVEELEG
+552 PLVEELEE
-560 SLAAVSKDLQDV
+560 SLAAESKDLQDV
-572 DAEFDKKVYTEI
+572 DAEFDKKVYTEM
-584 SLGLGLEEDVFDSW
+584 SLGLEEDVFDSW

-620 LTETEASAFESLDD
+620 QTETEASAFESFDD

>member
-43 LNLEPDLILLSNSGG
+43 LNLEPDLILLSNLGG
-58 DQNYKNYR
+58 DQNYKNCR

-106 FEALMLQEQLSQ
+106 FEASMLQEQLSQ
-118 FVTLDDNFGIEPDNE
+118 FVALGDNFGIEPDND

-157 VNSPVEEGSQVTEEL
+157 VNSPVEEGTQVAEEL
-172 EQNALEPKFA
+172 EENALEPKIT

-189 DSMILDDISADTD
+189 DSMILDDISAGIN
-202 ISKDTV
+202 ISEDTV
-208 KKAEVEL
+208 KKGEVEL
-215 DENEITSNGL
+215 DENEIRSKGP

-241 DLKLDEDGIEIDS
+241 DLKLDEDGIEFDS
-254 EEVVTDTV
+254 EEVVKDTV
-262 KTGTDPASTGLVQ
+262 KIETDTDSTGLAQ
-275 LKDSGLEDK
+275 LKDSGLENK
-284 YAESRFKV
+284 YAENRLKV

-342 EDFQPEFPENLSSF
+342 EDFQPEFPENLSTF

-370 RRNTSESVQELDN
+370 RRITSESVQELDN
-383 YELGPDFEE
+383 YELELDFEE

-406 TDSVEQD
+406 RDSVEQD
-413 LEETVEIEDAE
+413 LEETVEIEDVE
-424 QYVEDT
+424 QFVEDT

-444 DADIMSMVHESIG
+444 DADIMSMVDESIG
-457 EQEESA
+457 GQEESA
-463 ESAMIELEDLSEQM
+463 ESAMNELEDLSEQM
-477 EALDSAETEFEIEE
+477 EALDAAETEFEIEE
-491 EEFEKDLEKEKLE
+491 EEFEEDLEKEKLE
-504 VEELSEDELAVSED
+504 VEELSADELAVSED

-524 VEFMLDEVGD
+524 IEFMLDEVGD

-552 PLVEELEG
+552 PLVEELEE
-560 SLAAVSKDLQDV
+560 SLAAESKDLQDI
-572 DAEFDKKVYTEI
+572 DAEFDTKVYTET
-584 SLGLGLEEDVFDSW
+584 SLGLEEDVFDSW
-598 DDAEDAFMG
+598 YDAEDAFMG
-607 FDREKEITEEAPD
+607 FDREKEITEETPD
-620 LTETEASAFESLDD
+620 QTETEASAFESFDD
-634 EEEKFEKADSF
+634 EQKFEKAGSF
-645 SFTENEL
+645 SFTELEL

>member
-58 DQNYKNYR
+58 DQNYKNCR
-66 EIRKDPQLKNIPIIL
+66 EIRKDPLLKNIPIIL

-106 FEALMLQEQLSQ
+106 FEASMLHEQLSQ

-172 EQNALEPKFA
+172 EQKAVEPKFA

-284 YAESRFKV
+284 YAESRLKV

-370 RRNTSESVQELDN
+370 RRITSESVQKLDN
-383 YELGPDFEE
+383 YELEPDFEE

-406 TDSVEQD
+406 TDSVKQD
-413 LEETVEIEDAE
+413 LEETVEIEDVE
-424 QYVEDT
+424 QFVEDT

-560 SLAAVSKDLQDV
+560 SLAAESKDLQDV
-572 DAEFDKKVYTEI
+572 DAESDKKVYTEM
-584 SLGLGLEEDVFDSW
+584 SLGLEEDVFDSW

-620 LTETEASAFESLDD
+620 LTETEASTFESFED

>member
-58 DQNYKNYR
+58 DQNYKNCR

-106 FEALMLQEQLSQ
+106 FEASMLQEQLSQ

-157 VNSPVEEGSQVTEEL
+157 VSSPVEEGSQVTEEL

-189 DSMILDDISADTD
+189 DSMILDDISADMD

-232 MTMDNGFEF
+232 MTLDNGFEF

-262 KTGTDPASTGLVQ
+262 KTETDTDSTGLAQ

-284 YAESRFKV
+284 YAENRLKV

-324 PELDQT
+324 LELDQT

-342 EDFQPEFPENLSSF
+342 EDFQPEIPENLSSF

-370 RRNTSESVQELDN
+370 SRITSESVQELDN
-383 YELGPDFEE
+383 YELRLDFEE
-392 TGEESQSSLDNKLL
+392 TGEESLSSLENKLL
-406 TDSVEQD
+406 SDSVEQD
-413 LEETVEIEDAE
+413 LEETVEIKDVE
-424 QYVEDT
+424 QFVGDT
-430 SADEFEEDFDESQG
+430 SADEFEEDFGESQG

-463 ESAMIELEDLSEQM
+463 ESAMNELEDLSEQM

-491 EEFEKDLEKEKLE
+491 EQFEEDLEKEKLE

-524 VEFMLDEVGD
+524 VEFMLDELGD
-534 LLETDEEES
+534 LLETDEEGS

-552 PLVEELEG
+552 PLVEELEE
-560 SLAAVSKDLQDV
+560 SLAAESKDLQDV

-584 SLGLGLEEDVFDSW
+584 SLGLEEDVFDSW

-620 LTETEASAFESLDD
+620 LTETEASAFESFED

>member
-58 DQNYKNYR
+58 DQNYKNCR

-106 FEALMLQEQLSQ
+106 FEASMLHEQLSQ

-172 EQNALEPKFA
+172 EQNALGPKFA

-189 DSMILDDISADTD
+189 DSMILDDISANMD
-202 ISKDTV
+202 ISRDTAI
-208 KKAEVEL
+208 KAEVEL

-232 MTMDNGFEF
+232 MTKDNGFEF

-262 KTGTDPASTGLVQ
+262 KTETDPASTGLAQ

-284 YAESRFKV
+284 YAESLLKV

-330 PREGLTDISLEE
+330 LREGLTDISLEE

-364 QDTDSD
+364 QDTDSES
-370 RRNTSESVQELDN
+370 RITSESVQELDN
-383 YELGPDFEE
+383 YELEPDFEE
-392 TGEESQSSLDNKLL
+392 TGEELLSSLDKKLL

-424 QYVEDT
+424 QFVEDT

-491 EEFEKDLEKEKLE
+491 EQFEEDLEKEKLE

-524 VEFMLDEVGD
+524 VEFMLDELGD

-543 VDGEADYGD
+543 VEGEADYGD
-552 PLVEELEG
+552 PLVEELEE
-560 SLAAVSKDLQDV
+560 SLAAESKDLQDV
-572 DAEFDKKVYTEI
+572 DAEFDKKVYTEM
-584 SLGLGLEEDVFDSW
+584 SLGLEEDVFDSW

-620 LTETEASAFESLDD
+620 QTETEASAFESFDD

>member
-58 DQNYKNYR
+58 DQNYKNCR

-106 FEALMLQEQLSQ
+106 FEASMLQEQLSQ

-189 DSMILDDISADTD
+189 DSMILDDISADMD

-262 KTGTDPASTGLVQ
+262 KTETDPASTGLAQ

-284 YAESRFKV
+284 YAESRLKV

-342 EDFQPEFPENLSSF
+342 EEFQPEFPENLSSF

-370 RRNTSESVQELDN
+370 RRITSESVQELDN
-383 YELGPDFEE
+383 NELEPDFEE
-392 TGEESQSSLDNKLL
+392 TGEESQSSLYNKLL
-406 TDSVEQD
+406 TDSVKQN
-413 LEETVEIEDAE
+413 LEETVEIEDVE
-424 QYVEDT
+424 QFVEDT

-491 EEFEKDLEKEKLE
+491 EEFEEDLEKEKLE

-534 LLETDEEES
+534 LLETDEEGS

-552 PLVEELEG
+552 PLVEELEE
-560 SLAAVSKDLQDV
+560 SLAAESKDLQDV
-572 DAEFDKKVYTEI
+572 DAEFDKKVYTEM
-584 SLGLGLEEDVFDSW
+584 SLGLEEDVFDSW

-620 LTETEASAFESLDD
+620 QTETEASAFESFDD

>member
-58 DQNYKNYR
+58 DQNYKNCR

-106 FEALMLQEQLSQ
+106 FEASMLQEQLSQ

-189 DSMILDDISADTD
+189 DSMILDD

-370 RRNTSESVQELDN
+370 RRITSESVQELDN
-383 YELGPDFEE
+383 NELEPDFEE
-392 TGEESQSSLDNKLL
+392 TGEESQSSLYNKLL
-406 TDSVEQD
+406 TDSVKQN
-413 LEETVEIEDAE
+413 LEETVEIEDVE
-424 QYVEDT
+424 QFVEDT

-524 VEFMLDEVGD
+524 VEFMLDELGD

-552 PLVEELEG
+552 PLVEELEE
-560 SLAAVSKDLQDV
+560 SLAAESKDLQDV
-572 DAEFDKKVYTEI
+572 DAEFDKKVYTEM
-584 SLGLGLEEDVFDSW
+584 SLGLEEDVFDSW

-620 LTETEASAFESLDD
+620 QTETEASAFESFDD

>member
-106 FEALMLQEQLSQ
+106 FEASMLQEQLSQ

-189 DSMILDDISADTD
+189 DSMILDDISADMD

-284 YAESRFKV
+284 YAESRLKV

-303 PADIDLE
+303 PEDIDLE

-364 QDTDSD
+364 QDTDSES
-370 RRNTSESVQELDN
+370 RITSESVQELDN
-383 YELGPDFEE
+383 YELEPDFEE

-413 LEETVEIEDAE
+413 LEETVEIEDVE
-424 QYVEDT
+424 QFVEDT

-491 EEFEKDLEKEKLE
+491 EQFEEDLEKEKLE

-524 VEFMLDEVGD
+524 VEFMLDELGD

-552 PLVEELEG
+552 PLVEELEE
-560 SLAAVSKDLQDV
+560 SLAAESKDLQDV
-572 DAEFDKKVYTEI
+572 DAEFDKKVYTEM
-584 SLGLGLEEDVFDSW
+584 SLGLEEDVFDSW

-620 LTETEASAFESLDD
+620 QTETEASAFESFDD

>member
-58 DQNYKNYR
+58 DQNYKNCR

-106 FEALMLQEQLSQ
+106 FEASMLQEQLSQ

-133 GEDFKIDMSSIDNQ
+133 GEDFKIDMSLIDNQ

-189 DSMILDDISADTD
+189 DSMILDDISADMD

-232 MTMDNGFEF
+232 MTVDNGFEF

-262 KTGTDPASTGLVQ
+262 KTETDPASTGLAQ

-284 YAESRFKV
+284 YAESHLKV

-310 VNDFEDLDDIWSRS
+310 VNDFEELDDIWSRS

-330 PREGLTDISLEE
+330 PREGLRDISLEE

-370 RRNTSESVQELDN
+370 SRITSESVQELDN
-383 YELGPDFEE
+383 YELEPDFEE
-392 TGEESQSSLDNKLL
+392 TGEESLSSVDKKLL

-444 DADIMSMVHESIG
+444 DADILSMVHESIG
-457 EQEESA
+457 EQEETA

-491 EEFEKDLEKEKLE
+491 EEFEEDLEKEKRE

-524 VEFMLDEVGD
+524 VEFMLDELGD

-552 PLVEELEG
+552 PLVEELEE
-560 SLAAVSKDLQDV
+560 SLAAESKDLQDV
-572 DAEFDKKVYTEI
+572 DAESDKKVYTEM
-584 SLGLGLEEDVFDSW
+584 SLGLEEDVFDSW

-620 LTETEASAFESLDD
+620 LTETEASAFESFDD

>member
-58 DQNYKNYR
+58 DQNYKNCR

-106 FEALMLQEQLSQ
+106 FEASMLQEQLSQ

-147 LNDIK
+147 LNYIK

-189 DSMILDDISADTD
+189 DSMILDDISADMD

-232 MTMDNGFEF
+232 MTVDNGFEF

-262 KTGTDPASTGLVQ
+262 KTETDPASTGLTQ

-284 YAESRFKV
+284 YAESRLKV

-370 RRNTSESVQELDN
+370 SRITSESVQELDN
-383 YELGPDFEE
+383 YELEPDFEE
-392 TGEESQSSLDNKLL
+392 TGEESLSSLDNKLL

-424 QYVEDT
+424 QFVEDT

-491 EEFEKDLEKEKLE
+491 EQFEEDLEKEKLE

-524 VEFMLDEVGD
+524 VEFMLDELGD
-534 LLETDEEES
+534 LLETDEEGS

-552 PLVEELEG
+552 PLVEELEE
-560 SLAAVSKDLQDV
+560 SLAAESKDLQDV
-572 DAEFDKKVYTEI
+572 DAEFDKKVYTEM
-584 SLGLGLEEDVFDSW
+584 LLGLEEDVFDSW

-620 LTETEASAFESLDD
+620 QTETEASAFESFDD

>member
-1 MSQLILVLEENPE
+1 MSQLILALEENPE

-58 DQNYKNYR
+58 DQNYKNCR

-106 FEALMLQEQLSQ
+106 FEASMLQEQLSQ

-157 VNSPVEEGSQVTEEL
+157 VSSPVEEGSQVTEEL

-189 DSMILDDISADTD
+189 DSMILDDISADMD

-215 DENEITSNGL
+215 DENEITSKGP

-232 MTMDNGFEF
+232 MTMDTGFEF

-262 KTGTDPASTGLVQ
+262 KTETDTDSTGLAQ

-284 YAESRFKV
+284 YAENRLKV

-324 PELDQT
+324 LELDQT

-342 EDFQPEFPENLSSF
+342 EDFQPEIPENLSSF
-356 EEPAEPSI
+356 EELAEPSI

-370 RRNTSESVQELDN
+370 SRITSESVQELDN
-383 YELGPDFEE
+383 YELRLDFEE
-392 TGEESQSSLDNKLL
+392 TGEESLSSLENKLL
-406 TDSVEQD
+406 SDSVEQD
-413 LEETVEIEDAE
+413 LEETVEIKDVE
-424 QYVEDT
+424 QFVGDT
-430 SADEFEEDFDESQG
+430 SADEFEEDFGESQG

-463 ESAMIELEDLSEQM
+463 ESAMNELEDLSEQM

-491 EEFEKDLEKEKLE
+491 EQFEEDLEKEKLE

-524 VEFMLDEVGD
+524 VEFMLDELGD
-534 LLETDEEES
+534 LLETDEEGS

-552 PLVEELEG
+552 PLVEELEE
-560 SLAAVSKDLQDV
+560 SLAAESKDLQDV
-572 DAEFDKKVYTEI
+572 DAEFDKKVYTEM
-584 SLGLGLEEDVFDSW
+584 SLGLEEDVFDSW

-620 LTETEASAFESLDD
+620 QKETEASAFESFDD

>member
-106 FEALMLQEQLSQ
+106 FEASMLQEQLSQ

-172 EQNALEPKFA
+172 EQNALEPKLS

-189 DSMILDDISADTD
+189 DSMILDDISADMD

-284 YAESRFKV
+284 YAESRLKV

-370 RRNTSESVQELDN
+370 RRITSESVQELDN
-383 YELGPDFEE
+383 YELEPDFEE

-491 EEFEKDLEKEKLE
+491 EEFEEDLEKEKLE

-552 PLVEELEG
+552 PLVEELEE
-560 SLAAVSKDLQDV
+560 SLAAESKDLQDV
-572 DAEFDKKVYTEI
+572 DAESDKKVYTEM
-584 SLGLGLEEDVFDSW
+584 SLGLEEDVFDSW

-620 LTETEASAFESLDD
+620 LTETEASAFESFDD